1 MHSPQ
6 TLEDRRDF
14 LARCT
19 RCSQCKFVAAPKSQR
34 HASACPSID
43 YGLFHAYSG
52 GGQLIMGYGLLDGS
66 TSYSPEML
74 DAVSSCTMCGN
85 CDVSC
90 KINFAETVEPLDSL
104 YALRAKLVRD
114 GQSPTPHRQ
123 LIENLRNTGNS
134 QGQPQA
140 ARANWAEGLGHGGAG
155 ASKAAVLL
163 HIGSSLAYDPAS
175 WPALREVVVAL
186 QRAGI
191 AVSHLGA
198 EEGSS
203 GGLAYDLGYVDDA
216 RTLAQKMTDQVLRSG
231 AGTLVTF
238 SAAALAAFRAVY
250 PRFGLSFQPLR
261 VLHITE
267 YLHELVG
274 QGHLTLHPLPE
285 WQGRPV
291 AYHDSCKLGRL
302 SEPLQPHDPGLDNH
316 MSGILV
322 SRAPSALRFGNGGC
336 YEAPRALLQAM
347 GVNLVELE
355 RHRAS
360 SYCCGSCGGVKETVP
375 EAAALAAR
383 NRLAEL
389 ADSPASVLVSACTGC
404 TGHLAEHAGSVGRAV
419 QMQDLLG
426 LLAQSLRPVPAT
438 AG

>member
-19 RCSQCKFVAAPKSQR
+19 RCSQCKFIAMPKSQR

-43 YGLFHAYSG
+43 YGQFHAYSG
-52 GGQLIMGYGLLDGS
+52 GGQLIMAYGLLDGNVPHS
-66 TSYSPEML
+66 AEMAG
-74 DAVSSCTMCGN
+74 AVASCTMCGN

-104 YALRAKLVRD
+104 YALRAKLVSD
-114 GQSPTPHRQ
+114 GHSPAPHREMMEA
-123 LIENLRNTGNS
+123 LHRSGNS
-134 QGQPQA
+134 RGHPRTE
-140 ARANWAEGLGHGGAG
+140 RAHWADGLAFDGTG
-155 ASKAAVLL
+155 KAETLL
-163 HIGSSLAYDPAS
+163 HIGSGLAYEPAG
-175 WPALREVVVAL
+175 WPALRAVVATL
-186 QRAGI
+186 HRVGI
-191 AVSHLGA
+191 AMTHLGT

-203 GGLAYDLGYVDDA
+203 GGLAFDLGYVDEA
-216 RTLAQKMTDQVLRSG
+216 RTLAQELIEQAQQTG

-238 SAAALAAFRAVY
+238 SAAALSAFRSIH
-250 PRFGLSFQPLR
+250 PRFGLSFGSIR

-267 YLHELVG
+267 YLWELVQ
-274 QGHLTLHPLPE
+274 QGRLSLAPLPDL
-285 WQGRPV
+285 QGRPV

-302 SEPLQPHDPGLDNH
+302 SEPRGTQDSGLDNQ

-322 SRAPSALRFGNGGC
+322 SRTPSALRFGNGGC
-336 YEAPRALLQAM
+336 YEAPRALLRAM
-347 GVNLVELE
+347 GVELVELE
-355 RHRAS
+355 RHHAS
-360 SYCCGSCGGVKETVP
+360 SYCCGACGGVKETVP

-383 NRLAEL
+383 NRLAEVQ
-389 ADSPASVLVSACTGC
+389 DSTASILVSACTGC
-404 TGHLAEHAGSVGRAV
+404 TSHLAEHAGSAV

-426 LLAQSLRPVPAT
+426 LLAQALRPAPAL